1 MANLKSAKKRIRSN
15 ERKRLRNVRVKSNI
29 KTEIKKVEQAISEG
43 NLEVAKTQF
52 SEMASILDSAATK
65 GIIKKNTASR
75 KKSRIAKRINA
86 LTASA

>member
-15 ERKRLRNVRVKSNI
+15 ERKRLRNVSVKSAI

-43 NLEVAKTQF
+43 NLEAAKAQF

-75 KKSRIAKRINA
+75 KKSRIAKKINA
-86 LTASA
+86 ILASA

>member
-15 ERKRLRNVRVKSNI
+15 ERKRLRNVSVKSAI

-43 NLEVAKTQF
+43 NFESAKAQF
-52 SEMASILDSAATK
+52 SKMASILDSAATK

-75 KKSRIAKRINA
+75 KKSRIAKKINA
-86 LTASA
+86 ILASA